1 MSATASSLQKT
12 KSSLGLR
19 EKILELHD
27 AVKELQQRD
36 VSPSAADDT
45 YRITAVE
52 SQISLLKKAIGTL
65 ADAVTDEFET
75 MRQQVTTSI
84 DLVK

>member
-27 AVKELQQRD
+27 AVKEL
-36 VSPSAADDT
+36 
-45 YRITAVE
+45 
-52 SQISLLKKAIGTL
+52 
-65 ADAVTDEFET
+65 
-75 MRQQVTTSI
+75 
-84 DLVK
+84 